1 MMRACPF
8 CGKADQV
15 HTTTEVRPM
24 GGYPDDP
31 AEWVVRC
38 EWCGACGSE
47 EPTPLGAI
55 AAWENRKEPESYR
68 VLNLKRRNNA
78 DKSA

>member
-8 CGKADQV
+8 CSKADQV

-31 AEWVVRC
+31 YCFAVRC
-38 EWCGACGSE
+38 EWCGAQGGYAG
-47 EPTPLGAI
+47 TPLSAI
-55 AAWENRKEPESYR
+55 AAWENRKEPEGYR
-68 VLNLKRRNNA
+68 ILNLKRRNNA
-78 DKSA
+78 DKPA